1 MHFNE
6 METVNDLSDAQAIR
20 RDAMS
25 NTYQRN
31 PSTAGDDHLV
41 RHIGCLYRQT
51 CAEVRRTQILEK
63 TVNRGH
69 R

>member
-31 PSTAGDDHLV
+31 LSTAGDDHLV
-41 RHIGCLYRQT
+41 RHIGCLY
-51 CAEVRRTQILEK
+51 
-63 TVNRGH
+63 
-69 R
+69 